1 MSSRNQG
8 EVLMQRKTQ
17 SLIERH
23 KSISALHPDNVFHF
37 TEQCA
42 AVGPD
47 EATSTNVQMPD
58 NWTDASTG
66 SYFTSKRSEPSHYK
80 LHSQHHGTT
89 SPLPS
94 SNNGSSTKT
103 PKHLSPLK
111 RQEEFDRIVQSRILN
126 ALEEQRQMEADRL
139 ESCKVQ
145 RDVQLF
151 KLQQKIK
158 HRSELQCLSGQKLI
172 GHSIDTLGLE
182 PLQQSR
188 TTSSLERTAH
198 QQDRD
203 DHRADAQRHYT
214 AFHRDRIE
222 RDQLHR
228 QYCRE
233 LLAEKTK
240 FRQGME
246 AHVGTAF
253 SLSKTATLNKIGIEG
268 MEATYTVLPSVNEL
282 HQEHG
287 KLAQQRKQGEQEA
300 AAVQTAY
307 DELSRFDEGL
317 WEERRAQ
324 KGKKAVRTLELPY
337 SSDAPYKQAK

>member
-1 MSSRNQG
+1 
-8 EVLMQRKTQ
+8 MQRKTQ

-23 KSISALHPDNVFHF
+23 KSISALHPDTVFHF
-37 TEQCA
+37 TEQCTTEGLDNSSHSSA
-42 AVGPD
+42 PK
-47 EATSTNVQMPD
+47 QMPD
-58 NWTDASTG
+58 NWTEAATG
-66 SYFTSKRSEPSHYK
+66 SYFATKQSSPHRPDAASSVSPTK
-80 LHSQHHGTT
+80 LH
-89 SPLPS
+89 
-94 SNNGSSTKT
+94 NEGSSSGKVH

-111 RQEEFDRIVQSRILN
+111 RQEEFDRIVQTRIWQ
-126 ALEEQRQMEADRL
+126 ALEEQRQFEVDRL

-188 TTSSLERTAH
+188 TTSSLERSTH
-198 QQDRD
+198 QQERD
-203 DHRADAQRHYT
+203 AHRADAQRHYT

-233 LLAEKTK
+233 QLAEKTK

-268 MEATYTVLPSVNEL
+268 LDATFTVLPTVNEL
-282 HQEHG
+282 HQEQG
-287 KLAQQRKQGEQEA
+287 RLAQEKKQKEKELA
-300 AAVQTAY
+300 MVQTAY
-307 DELSRFDEGL
+307 DELSRFDDSL
-317 WEERRAQ
+317 WEERRAH
-324 KGKKAVRTLELPY
+324 KGQKAVRTLEIPY
-337 SSDAPYKQAK
+337 SADAPYKKQ